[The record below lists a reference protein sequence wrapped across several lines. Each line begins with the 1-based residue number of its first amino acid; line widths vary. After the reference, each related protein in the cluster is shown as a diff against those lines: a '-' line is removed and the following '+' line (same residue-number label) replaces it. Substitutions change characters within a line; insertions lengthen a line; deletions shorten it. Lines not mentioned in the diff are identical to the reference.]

1 MAYQPVAALIKGLQV
16 LEAVN
21 RLGPASLRD
30 ITEATGLPKASTL
43 RLLETLRHAGYIA
56 VQPQARRYLVT
67 ARVLSLANNFRQDE
81 AIVSVAAPVLKTLR
95 ERTGWPSDLGIYQ
108 HGRMIIADTD
118 REPGAFSLNR
128 SVGSR
133 VPVTTTALGKVYLA
147 FGDTGKRSRIF
158 ETLSGAMEPDEDATL
173 TLEKFEPL
181 AKKIREKGYAV
192 SDREQGKTIRAL
204 AVPVLREGR
213 PVCVF
218 NIIVPA
224 QAMSLERLEAEYAPL
239 ALAAAREIERLDH
252 G

>member
-1 MAYQPVAALIKGLQV
+1 MAYAPVLAVMKGLRV

-43 RLLETLRHAGYIA
+43 RLLETLRHAGYVS
-56 VQPQARRYLVT
+56 VQAGTRRYLVT
-67 ARVLSLANNFRQDE
+67 ARVLSLSNNFRQDE
-81 AIVSVAAPVLKTLR
+81 AMVSVAAPVLKKLR
-95 ERTGWPSDLGIYQ
+95 EQTGWPSDLALYQ

-133 VPVTTTALGKVYLA
+133 VSMTTTSLGKAYLA
-147 FGDTGKRSRIF
+147 FCDADERRRIF
-158 ETLSGAMEPDEDATL
+158 EALAASPDADEDPTL
-173 TLEKFEPL
+173 TREAFEPL
-181 AKKIREKGYAV
+181 ARQIREQGYAV

-204 AVPVLREGR
+204 GVPVCREGR
-213 PVCVF
+213 VVCVF

-224 QAMSLERLEAEYAPL
+224 QTMSRSELEAEYAHL
-239 ALAAAREIERLDH
+239 ALDTARSIERLDH

>member
-1 MAYQPVAALIKGLQV
+1 MAYTPVAAVIKGLQV

-43 RLLETLRHAGYIA
+43 RLLETLRHAGYVA
-56 VQPQARRYLVT
+56 VQSGARRYLVT
-67 ARVLSLANNFRQDE
+67 ARALSLSNNFHQDE

-95 ERTGWPSDLGIYQ
+95 ERTGWPSDLGLYQ

-133 VPVTTTALGKVYLA
+133 VPLTTTALGKVYLA
-147 FGDTGKRSRIF
+147 FCDTDERSRIF
-158 ETLSGAMEPDEDATL
+158 QALAATADADEDPAL
-173 TLEKFEPL
+173 TLKKFAPVGKE
-181 AKKIREKGYAV
+181 IREQGYAI

-204 AVPVLREGR
+204 AVPVRREAR
-213 PVCVF
+213 VVCVF

-224 QAMSLERLEAEYAPL
+224 QAMSLQQLKTEYSPL
-239 ALAAAREIERLDH
+239 ALQAARDIERLDH